1 MTLQYCIALCCE
13 DIREQLAVRPAEHF
27 QEEESCAYN
36 PTAMVVVV
44 EMDHGR
50 LKHRSQT
57 PSRIPAKVTSVSP
70 AQQKESSLRSVSAG
84 PRERPVNTPVV
95 SGSAKNAQKGG
106 GRSKTPNRLSASV
119 SSTSIK
125 KLCSPPKKAQA
136 PSPPPLS
143 CSLVQQTKTPPTS
156 NAPVQQPLSSL
167 PIRASKLSS
176 PTIPS
181 TYHNAEENPS
191 KTSRSGSSTPNLPT
205 LLLTPAVVPKVR
217 SPTLTKSNSSTKLSR
232 DECPSVYPNAATSSG
247 DGPSVYPKAT
257 TNAGD
262 GPSGYPKAATS
273 SGDGGERQQRRRRS
287 SEAMSS
293 ASGSYPVPHK
303 TALQEFHAQ
312 RKVRISGYGRNPCL
326 VKASSC
332 IVPELLPRVPQST
345 WDAKKRCG
353 WITSQ
358 SGT

>member
-1 MTLQYCIALCCE
+1 
-13 DIREQLAVRPAEHF
+13 
-27 QEEESCAYN
+27 
-36 PTAMVVVV
+36 
-44 EMDHGR
+44 MDHGR

-57 PSRIPAKVTSVSP
+57 PSRIPAKVTSVSL

-95 SGSAKNAQKGG
+95 SGSAKNAQNGG
-106 GRSKTPNRLSASV
+106 GRSKTPNRLPASV

-143 CSLVQQTKTPPTS
+143 CSLVQQAKTPPTS
-156 NAPVQQPLSSL
+156 NAPMQQPLSSL
-167 PIRASKLSS
+167 PMRASKLSS

-181 TYHNAEENPS
+181 TYHNAEENLS
-191 KTSRSGSSTPNLPT
+191 KTSRSGSSAPNLPT
-205 LLLTPAVVPKVR
+205 LLLTPAVVSKVR
-217 SPTLTKSNSSTKLSR
+217 SPTLTKSNSSTKLSP
-232 DECPSVYPNAATSSG
+232 DECPSIYSKAATSSG
-247 DGPSVYPKAT
+247 DGPSPKAT
-257 TNAGD
+257 TNAGH
-262 GPSGYPKAATS
+262 GPSVYPKAATS

-287 SEAMSS
+287 SEATSS
-293 ASGSYPVPHK
+293 VSGSYPVPHK
-303 TALQEFHAQ
+303 TAVQEFHAQ

-326 VKASSC
+326 LKASRC

>member
-1 MTLQYCIALCCE
+1 
-13 DIREQLAVRPAEHF
+13 
-27 QEEESCAYN
+27 
-36 PTAMVVVV
+36 MVVVV

-84 PRERPVNTPVV
+84 PRERPVNTPVL

-106 GRSKTPNRLSASV
+106 GRSKTPNRLPASV

-136 PSPPPLS
+136 PSPPALS
-143 CSLVQQTKTPPTS
+143 CSLVQQAKTPPTS

-176 PTIPS
+176 PTISS

-191 KTSRSGSSTPNLPT
+191 KTSRSGSSAPNLPT
-205 LLLTPAVVPKVR
+205 LLLTPAVVSKVR
-217 SPTLTKSNSSTKLSR
+217 SPTLTKSNTNTKLSR
-232 DECPSVYPNAATSSG
+232 DECPSVYPKAATSSG
-247 DGPSVYPKAT
+247 DGPSV
-257 TNAGD
+257 
-262 GPSGYPKAATS
+262 YPKAATS

-293 ASGSYPVPHK
+293 VSGSYPVPHK
-303 TALQEFHAQ
+303 TAVQEFHAQ

-326 VKASSC
+326 VKASRC

-358 SGT
+358 SDEAYVAYHDEEWGVPVHDDKLLFELLVLQGAQAELSQPRILALRENFR

>member
-1 MTLQYCIALCCE
+1 
-13 DIREQLAVRPAEHF
+13 
-27 QEEESCAYN
+27 
-36 PTAMVVVV
+36 
-44 EMDHGR
+44 
-50 LKHRSQT
+50 
-57 PSRIPAKVTSVSP
+57 
-70 AQQKESSLRSVSAG
+70 
-84 PRERPVNTPVV
+84 
-95 SGSAKNAQKGG
+95 
-106 GRSKTPNRLSASV
+106 
-119 SSTSIK
+119 
-125 KLCSPPKKAQA
+125 
-136 PSPPPLS
+136 
-143 CSLVQQTKTPPTS
+143 
-156 NAPVQQPLSSL
+156 VQQPLSSL

-191 KTSRSGSSTPNLPT
+191 KTSRSGRSGPNLPT
-205 LLLTPAVVPKVR
+205 LLLTPAVVSKVR

-232 DECPSVYPNAATSSG
+232 DECPSVYPKAATSSG
-247 DGPSVYPKAT
+247 DGPGVYPKAT

-262 GPSGYPKAATS
+262 GPSLYPKATTNAGDGPSLYPKATTNAGDGPSVYPKAATS

-293 ASGSYPVPHK
+293 VSGSYPVPHK
-303 TALQEFHAQ
+303 TPLQEFHAQ

-353 WITSQ
+353 WITLQ